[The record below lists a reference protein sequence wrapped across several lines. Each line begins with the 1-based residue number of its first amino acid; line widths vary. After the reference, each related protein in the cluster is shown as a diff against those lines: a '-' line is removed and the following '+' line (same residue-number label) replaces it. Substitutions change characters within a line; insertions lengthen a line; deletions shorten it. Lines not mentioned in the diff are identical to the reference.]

1 MSESVVS
8 RGPLYEL
15 WLDGA
20 YVILFFHLKDVK
32 KFAYNV
38 NKKIIVLWKQLT
50 ESWSLYIIGD
60 CEGNFEIIN

>member
-20 YVILFFHLKDVK
+20 HVILFFHLKDVK

-50 ESWSLYIIGD
+50 ESWS
-60 CEGNFEIIN
+60 